1 MATEWKFELVAG
13 PFRGATEGPVW
24 DGKTLLFS
32 VPAESRILRYDPL
45 SGAVTDFRKY
55 TNRAKGLAFAS
66 DGLLYGCQSGSRR
79 GVLFN
84 PDGSTSP
91 LAYTLGWRLYNHR
104 HDLCL
109 YPSGGI
115 RSP

>member
-13 PFRGATEGPVW
+13 PFKGATEGPVW

-32 VPAESRILRYDPL
+32 VPAENRILRYDPL

-55 TNRAKGLAFAS
+55 TNRTKGLAFAP

-79 GVLFN
+79 IVRFN
-84 PDGSTSP
+84 PDGSTAP
-91 LAYTLGWRLYNHR
+91 LAYSLDGHFHNHP
-104 HDLCL
+104 HDLA
-109 YPSGGI
+109 I
-115 RSP
+115 D